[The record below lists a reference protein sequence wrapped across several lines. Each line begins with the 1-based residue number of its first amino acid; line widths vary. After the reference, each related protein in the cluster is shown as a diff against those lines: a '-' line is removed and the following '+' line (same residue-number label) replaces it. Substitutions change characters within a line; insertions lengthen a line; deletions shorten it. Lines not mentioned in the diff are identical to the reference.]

1 MIFSML
7 CVREGGGWVGGRG
20 KVGRKGGRERE
31 KERERKRESFFT
43 IGPSDLVISIILMLR
58 S

>member
-1 MIFSML
+1 MGE
-7 CVREGGGWVGGRG
+7 REGG
-20 KVGRKGGRERE
+20 KERE
-31 KERERKRESFFT
+31 KERGREFLT